1 MPINYTCPH
10 CGVTTDVADDY
21 AGQSGPCA
29 QCGKMITVP
38 MPAGGSPFLGGG
50 VPQKRGMG
58 TGSIIAIV
66 LAVVLVVAL
75 VCGGI
80 LVAPV
85 LLLPGVQAA
94 REAARR
100 TACTNN
106 MKQIALAM
114 HSYAQKYKSFPP
126 AYIADKNGKPMHSW
140 RVLILPFMEEDSLY
154 RDYRFDE
161 PWDSPH
167 NRTLAARM
175 PRVYAC
181 PSDSPTGTPNTHTD
195 YAMIVGPHTISD
207 GPTAHRLS
215 DFTDGT
221 SNTIMVV
228 EATGAGINWM
238 EPRDLKAEGMQFCIN
253 GGPYGNPNAKLSE
266 ISSPHSGGANVALC
280 DGSVH
285 FISSSIDP
293 KILKAMITIDGG
305 EAITLPDY

>member
-38 MPAGGSPFLGGG
+38 MPAGGSPFPAGM
-50 VPQKRGMG
+50 PQKRGMG

-66 LAVVLVVAL
+66 LAVVLAVAI
-75 VCGGI
+75 VCGGV
-80 LVAPV
+80 LVA
-85 LLLPGVQAA
+85 LLLPAVQAA

-100 TACTNN
+100 ITCNNN

-114 HSYAQKYKSFPP
+114 HNYAQKYKSFPP
-126 AYIADKNGKPMHSW
+126 AYVADKNGKPMHSW

-167 NRTLAARM
+167 NRALAARM
-175 PRVYAC
+175 PHVYAC
-181 PSDSPTGTPNTHTD
+181 PSESPTGTPNTHTD
-195 YAMIVGPHTISD
+195 YAMIVGPNTISD
-207 GPTAHRLS
+207 GPTAHRFS

-228 EATGAGINWM
+228 EAAAAGINWM
-238 EPRDLKAEGMQFCIN
+238 EPRDLDFTKMQFRIN
-253 GGPYGNPNAKLSE
+253 GGRNGNSNAKQNE
-266 ISSPHSGGANVALC
+266 ISSPHARGANVALC
-280 DGSVH
+280 DGSVR
-285 FISSSIDP
+285 FFSDTVDP
-293 KILKAMITIDGG
+293 KLLKAMTTINGG
-305 EAITLPDY
+305 ETVALPE